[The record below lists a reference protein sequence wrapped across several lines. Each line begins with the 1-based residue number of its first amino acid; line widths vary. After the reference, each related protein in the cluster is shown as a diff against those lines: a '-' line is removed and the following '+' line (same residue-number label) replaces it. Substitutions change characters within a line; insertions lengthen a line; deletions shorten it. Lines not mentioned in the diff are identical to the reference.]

1 MSGSIMYSFT
11 VGAARASLSSLD
23 SLPGGSNARLHSP
36 LSICRGNKGHQWLQ
50 APGGGKSSRG
60 VPEAT
65 STTSLGEIEVT
76 SRIGLLWSLVGGLM
90 RPGMRERR
98 DRLTN
103 PWLRGQPVHFPRL
116 NPQCLKVGEKTGV
129 SGSDTCTCHPIGVP
143 TIHGTS

>member
-36 LSICRGNKGHQWLQ
+36 LSICRENKGHQWLQ

-98 DRLTN
+98 DRVTN
-103 PWLRGQPVHFPRL
+103 PRLGGSTRPFPPPKFPLLLSLHSRPDTRVLRPGRL
-116 NPQCLKVGEKTGV
+116 CKKLLEWGG
-129 SGSDTCTCHPIGVP
+129 D
-143 TIHGTS
+143 

>member
-1 MSGSIMYSFT
+1 MYSFT

-23 SLPGGSNARLHSP
+23 SLPGGTNARLHSP

-50 APGGGKSSRG
+50 APGGGKSNRG
-60 VPEAT
+60 VSEAT

-103 PWLRGQPVHFPRL
+103 PWLGGQPVHFPRL
-116 NPQCLKVGEKTGV
+116 NSHCLKVGEKTGV